1 MLKNLGFDMTS
12 SAKKENGGTSE
23 QEEIGETTGG
33 EAGDV
38 HLRLFLS
45 LRGGSFLFLFDQMN
59 KISFQ
64 FARRVPASAPS
75 SSPSA
80 PCF

>member
-33 EAGDV
+33 QALLTYV
-38 HLRLFLS
+38 FL
-45 LRGGSFLFLFDQMN
+45 
-59 KISFQ
+59 Q
-64 FARRVPASAPS
+64 FARRVLFIS
-75 SSPSA
+75 
-80 PCF
+80 F